1 MSRFRAILLA
11 VLAVVLAVLVVLFF
25 RSGNREDI
33 RTSAA
38 APAPQQKGSAGPAAA
53 GPPRKVTLF
62 FAREED
68 DRLVGEEREI
78 PSDPSPVREGRDI
91 IAELIKGPT
100 GDRLATLPEG
110 TKLGQLFITKDGT
123 AYVDFS
129 SDLADKHPSGTDA
142 ETSTVFSVVNT
153 LAFNFKNIKK
163 VFILIDGRER
173 ETLAGHLSLQR
184 AILPDYSLN
193 VKR

>member
-1 MSRFRAILLA
+1 MADSKKTLAA
-11 VLAVVLAVLVVLFF
+11 VLFGLLVVLVVIFLVT
-25 RSGNREDI
+25 SGRERI
-33 RTSAA
+33 RKTANPAASAA
-38 APAPQQKGSAGPAAA
+38 ASAPSDERPTKKA
-53 GPPRKVTLF
+53 TLF
-62 FAREED
+62 FPRDDDGLLVAED
-68 DRLVGEEREI
+68 
-78 PSDPSPVREGRDI
+78 RDI
-91 IAELIKGPT
+91 PVGASVDRDAVTVLAELIKGPS
-100 GDRLATLPEG
+100 GDLVAAFPPE
-110 TKLGQLFITKDGT
+110 TKVDDLFITKDGT